1 MVTFF
6 IKTIMDIN
14 ARIAIRIKALRN
26 QKGYK
31 AEIVGQELEM
41 SKAAY
46 SQLENEKI
54 DITLTKLQK
63 ITDYFSVPIASILQE
78 NSGAT
83 FNIEKVENSTING
96 TQINN
101 YTDKELLHAFGQ
113 SIDTMHKVMDWM
125 KNKSI

>member
-1 MVTFF
+1 
-6 IKTIMDIN
+6 MDIN
-14 ARIAIRIKALRN
+14 AQIATRIKALRN

-31 AEIVGQELEM
+31 AEIVAQELEM
-41 SKAAY
+41 FKAAY
-46 SQLENEKI
+46 SQFENGKI